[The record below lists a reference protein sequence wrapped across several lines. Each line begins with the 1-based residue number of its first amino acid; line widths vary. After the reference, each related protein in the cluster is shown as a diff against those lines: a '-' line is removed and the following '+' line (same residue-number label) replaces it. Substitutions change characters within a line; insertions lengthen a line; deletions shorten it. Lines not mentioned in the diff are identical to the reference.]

1 MLISSNI
8 GLLQVKFVFEIFKK
22 LRPGIPLKCMDG
34 KMDYVVQQAIVAD
47 FNESTS
53 VLFSTDITS
62 RGLDIKNVDW
72 VVQVCH
78 YVKHYHFSCTY
89 SHAVTF
95 LSHLQVDCPENILI
109 TSTELAVQ
117 LATIRKE
124 NRLYFFVLKKK
135 QCLKN

>member
-22 LRPGIPLKCMDG
+22 LRPGIPLKCLDG

>member
-22 LRPGIPLKCMDG
+22 LRPGIPLKCMHG
-34 KMDYVVQQAIVAD
+34 KMKYVVQQAIVAD

-124 NRLYFFVLKKK
+124 NHLYFFVLKKK